1 MLLTNDEILT
11 AFPWSPPRHVSTS
24 RGDRLLRTCPSTS
37 DLLGFYND
45 NRATLASRGIVHGL
59 KRGTTQVWEFCWWGQ
74 IPVEDVKKRDDSLA
88 LSMAVDHSEDVPT
101 PHGMALRGYQRAGVH
116 FALARHGTLIGDEMG
131 LGKEMPLNMPVLTP
145 DGWKPI
151 GDLKVGDRVT
161 GLDGWAQSVE
171 GVFPQGKKR
180 AYLVEFSDGTS
191 VECGLEHLWSVQN
204 LNGTSRGRSFHV
216 LPLSQIM
223 QRLHES
229 WEVPVMAAAVFNQNQ
244 PLPIPPYLLGVILGD
259 GAMKA
264 PGITFVPGDQM
275 VPEEVAKVIPPT
287 MELRRN
293 ADYGS
298 STRYSVCCLPRKKV
312 HPFAEWIREKG
323 LNVTGEHKFIP
334 SIYLFSSY
342 DNRRDLLRG
351 LMDTDGTS
359 SGARLRFQ
367 TTSPRLADDV
377 AHLVRSMGGIAS
389 TSRYQPKREKEL
401 PLYTVCFCGIGNPF
415 TRRTVDLPKK
425 QIRKVIKKVTP
436 MDEVEQVCIR
446 VSNPDHLYVTRNF
459 IVTHNTAQ
467 VIGML
472 NMREKWRDILIICP
486 NRVRL
491 NWIREIDRF
500 MLHDRSV
507 GLVEDGLFPRSEI
520 VVIHYEILSKFEVQ
534 FSKRLWDLVVIDE
547 CHRLKDSKTKRAQ
560 AVFGARPTA
569 EEKRNGKLKTS
580 GIPCRNRVALSGTPI
595 PNRPR
600 EIFPII
606 NWLDPVNWGNQ
617 WKFLNDYCFDQ
628 RVGFNGGKNLSEL
641 QKKLRE
647 TCFVAGTM
655 IDTLNGPREISHIV
669 RGRIRHKVWARDSFG
684 NLTIRQ
690 IVGFSETSY
699 QGILVKVRH
708 EAGSFICTR
717 DHSVFTLEGEK
728 SAGSLAKGDSLLFLL
743 RPRIETSRILSVE
756 TLEVGCGRESC
767 RGCGRCSSV
776 FDLEV
781 EEDHNFFANGVLV
794 HNCMIRRM
802 KRDVATEIPPK
813 VRHLVMLPAT
823 TDEARRALRSERE
836 ACGGDLTRLDTIL
849 KPDAFE
855 GSAAAKIQASLRI
868 PFERMSQIRHDTA
881 VAKVSIALD
890 FIVDL
895 LEDCQKLV
903 VFAHHR
909 DVLSMLYVGLRKFGA
924 VLVMGGTD
932 IVTTEGLKT
941 RFMNDPET
949 RVFIGSLLAT
959 GTGLDGLQTACST
972 SVFVEDDW
980 VPGNIDQAEGRLCR
994 IGQSET
1000 VNSYHLVLEGS
1011 IDGRVISFI
1020 INKGLIISAALDTFD
1035 PVKQLTPTVDVPQP
1049 GPSLF
1054 GKRVS
1059 RELLEASQSQ
1069 NDLPFR

>member
-11 AFPWSPPRHVSTS
+11 AFPWSAPRHVSTS

-101 PHGMALRGYQRAGVH
+101 PPGMALRGYQKAGVH

-131 LGKEMPLNMPVLTP
+131 LGK
-145 DGWKPI
+145 
-151 GDLKVGDRVT
+151 
-161 GLDGWAQSVE
+161 
-171 GVFPQGKKR
+171 
-180 AYLVEFSDGTS
+180 
-191 VECGLEHLWSVQN
+191 
-204 LNGTSRGRSFHV
+204 
-216 LPLSQIM
+216 
-223 QRLHES
+223 
-229 WEVPVMAAAVFNQNQ
+229 
-244 PLPIPPYLLGVILGD
+244 
-259 GAMKA
+259 
-264 PGITFVPGDQM
+264 
-275 VPEEVAKVIPPT
+275 
-287 MELRRN
+287 
-293 ADYGS
+293 
-298 STRYSVCCLPRKKV
+298 
-312 HPFAEWIREKG
+312 
-323 LNVTGEHKFIP
+323 
-334 SIYLFSSY
+334 
-342 DNRRDLLRG
+342 
-351 LMDTDGTS
+351 
-359 SGARLRFQ
+359 
-367 TTSPRLADDV
+367 
-377 AHLVRSMGGIAS
+377 
-389 TSRYQPKREKEL
+389 
-401 PLYTVCFCGIGNPF
+401 
-415 TRRTVDLPKK
+415 
-425 QIRKVIKKVTP
+425 
-436 MDEVEQVCIR
+436 
-446 VSNPDHLYVTRNF
+446 
-459 IVTHNTAQ
+459 TAQ

-472 NMREKWRDILIICP
+472 NLREKWRDILIICP

-520 VVIHYEILSKFEVQ
+520 VVIHYEILSKFEAQ

-547 CHRLKDSKTKRAQ
+547 CHRLKDPKTKRAQ

-569 EEKRNGKLKTS
+569 EEKRDGKLRTS

-595 PNRPR
+595 PNRPK

-628 RVGFNGGKNLSEL
+628 RVGFNGGKNLPEL

-647 TCFVAGTM
+647 TV
-655 IDTLNGPREISHIV
+655 
-669 RGRIRHKVWARDSFG
+669 
-684 NLTIRQ
+684 
-690 IVGFSETSY
+690 
-699 QGILVKVRH
+699 
-708 EAGSFICTR
+708 
-717 DHSVFTLEGEK
+717 
-728 SAGSLAKGDSLLFLL
+728 
-743 RPRIETSRILSVE
+743 
-756 TLEVGCGRESC
+756 
-767 RGCGRCSSV
+767 
-776 FDLEV
+776 
-781 EEDHNFFANGVLV
+781 
-794 HNCMIRRM
+794 MIRRF

-823 TDEARRALRSERE
+823 TDEARKALRSERE

-855 GSAAAKIQASLRI
+855 GSAAAKVQASLRI

-881 VAKVSIALD
+881 VAKVPIALD
-890 FIVDL
+890 FIIDL
-895 LEDCQKLV
+895 LEDCPKLV

-909 DVLSMLYVGLRKFGA
+909 DVLNMLYVGLRRFGA

-980 VPGNIDQAEGRLCR
+980 VPGNIDQAEDRLCR

-1035 PVKQLTPTVDVPQP
+1035 PVKQAAPAVDVPQP

-1054 GKRVS
+1054 GKRVN
-1059 RELLEASQSQ
+1059 RELLGTSQSQ
-1069 NDLPFR
+1069 NGLPFR